1 VQYQYQI
8 KFNQVYISGPQI
20 AEVDGETRNLYP
32 HEARL
37 RSLTYAAGVFID
49 INCKQYAIDGNQK
62 VIEDEPPV
70 LDQDHDLIHLCYL
83 PIMVK
88 SVHCILKSQEGRTD
102 RDLTQVGEC
111 VFDQGGYF
119 VINGSEKVI
128 IAQER
133 ISNNHVYVFKKQQ
146 PSKFEWVCETRSH
159 VSSGSRPTSTM
170 YLQMYNKGQRGNID
184 GRQLRCTIPYIRM
197 EVPIII
203 VFRALGFEADRDI
216 MEHIVYDFKD
226 VDMMARLRPS
236 FDDASIVQQK
246 TVALDY
252 IGKRGSATYS
262 LRSERVQYARDI
274 LQKELLPHVGTEA
287 NNETKKAFF
296 VGYIVHK
303 ILMCSL
309 GRLHEDDRD
318 HLGKKRLDLAG
329 PLMGGLFRILFKKL
343 TTEVRKHLQKCLNE
357 GKGFNPI
364 LAIRAETLSSK
375 LKFSSLKL

>member
-1 VQYQYQI
+1 MSYLYYISHTAVILCVHAHFYQHIQYQYQI

-49 INCKQYAIDGNQK
+49 INCKQFAIDDART
-62 VIEDEPPV
+62 VIEDEPAV
-70 LDQDHDLIHLCYL
+70 LDQDHDFIHLCYL

-88 SVHCILKSQEGRTD
+88 SQHCILKSQEGRTD

-119 VINGSEKVI
+119 IINGSEKVI

-159 VSSGSRPTSTM
+159 VSTGSRPTSTM

-184 GRQLRCTIPYIRM
+184 GRQLRSTIPYIRQ

-236 FDDASIVQQK
+236 FDDASIVQNK

-262 LRSERVQYARDI
+262 LRSERVQYAREI
-274 LQKELLPHVGTEA
+274 LQKELLPHVGTES
-287 NNETKKAFF
+287 NNETKKVRCTPMTCVVLCF
-296 VGYIVHK
+296 V
-303 ILMCSL
+303 
-309 GRLHEDDRD
+309 
-318 HLGKKRLDLAG
+318 
-329 PLMGGLFRILFKKL
+329 
-343 TTEVRKHLQKCLNE
+343 
-357 GKGFNPI
+357 
-364 LAIRAETLSSK
+364 
-375 LKFSSLKL
+375 